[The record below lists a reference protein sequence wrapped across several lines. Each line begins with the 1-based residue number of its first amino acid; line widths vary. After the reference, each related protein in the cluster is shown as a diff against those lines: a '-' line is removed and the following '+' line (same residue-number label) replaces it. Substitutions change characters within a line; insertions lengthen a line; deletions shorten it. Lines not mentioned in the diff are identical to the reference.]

1 MGNYPPPKNNL
12 IMSFTVVIPF
22 YNGHKTIHKLLA
34 SIPEQYPVVI
44 VDDLSDEPLQ
54 PKSIKRANV
63 TIHQMKKKGFFTGAV
78 NAGIRLAK
86 SDVLVLNQD
95 AHFTNQKWV
104 KLLEDNRHNY
114 AMIGERIKGEHPA
127 FPHGYIHGT
136 FMFASWEAIQKVGL
150 MDSVSYPLWGSTAD
164 WQLRFC
170 RAGYKALPV
179 ADVPGFVHERG
190 NRRFGDSIQSLLDKE
205 PHLKG
210 KLVRTPPTISV
221 VIACKNYGRF
231 LPDAIH
237 SLIGGQTVM
246 GYHPGQTFQG
256 FEIVVVDYGST
267 DNTKQI
273 MSQYT
278 DGWQGVRFLSTP
290 DKGTANACNVGV
302 KAAIGKYIAMLDADD
317 TMLPHRL
324 EAMLRK
330 LEANPG
336 RVIVDNLLPFNEQ
349 GELIKYTG
357 EHFTWKM
364 PSYDFNQL
372 IYKNSMHKGI
382 LYEKR
387 AWELAGG
394 YPEKMTAGREDW
406 AFNVAC
412 GRIGFCGLN
421 LTSAGYLYRRQEH
434 NRTLRNNHR
443 YQYFLEEIKG
453 LFPDVYYAGGSTMCC
468 GSEQKADTRNL
479 RTLAHKSAEALL
491 IGREGMT
498 TIEYM
503 GNNAGSSTYW
513 GAVTGQQYR
522 FGGSRKY
529 GFVDNRDVPGLLSTF
544 VGGKA
549 IFRIYVAPKAV
560 APADVASTDEAI
572 PEPQETIATETAVEP
587 AETLDEAEP
596 FDPGSATVVQVQAWL
611 DTGPS
616 KAQISL
622 ALNAEQSGKA
632 RKTVLAMLTAAV
644 EA

>member
-1 MGNYPPPKNNL
+1 
-12 IMSFTVVIPF
+12 
-22 YNGHKTIHKLLA
+22 
-34 SIPEQYPVVI
+34 
-44 VDDLSDEPLQ
+44 
-54 PKSIKRANV
+54 
-63 TIHQMKKKGFFTGAV
+63 
-78 NAGIRLAK
+78 
-86 SDVLVLNQD
+86 
-95 AHFTNQKWV
+95 
-104 KLLEDNRHNY
+104 
-114 AMIGERIKGEHPA
+114 
-127 FPHGYIHGT
+127 
-136 FMFASWEAIQKVGL
+136 MFARWDAIQKVGL

-179 ADVPGFVHERG
+179 ADVPGFIHERG
-190 NRRFGDSIQSLLDKE
+190 NRKFGDSIQSLLDKE
-205 PHLKG
+205 PQLKN
-210 KLVRTPPTISV
+210 KLVRTPPTVSV

-237 SLIGGQTVM
+237 SLIGGETVM

-278 DGWQGVRFLSTP
+278 DGWQGIRFLTTP

-317 TMLPHRL
+317 MMLPHRL
-324 EAMLRK
+324 EVMLRK

-336 RVIVDNLLPFNEQ
+336 RVIVDSLLPFSEQ

-357 EHFTWKM
+357 EHFTWRM
-364 PSYDFNQL
+364 LPYDFNQL

-406 AFNVAC
+406 AFNVAL
-412 GRIGFCGLN
+412 GRVGFCGLN
-421 LTSAGYLYRRQEH
+421 IKHGGYLYRRQDH
-434 NRTLRNNHR
+434 NRTLRNSHR
-443 YQYFLEEIKG
+443 HQYFLEEIKG
-453 LFPDVYYAGGSTMCC
+453 IFPDVYYAVGGRPTMCC
-468 GSEQKADTRNL
+468 GSEQKADNRNL
-479 RTLAHKSAEALL
+479 RAQAHKTAESLL
-491 IGREGMT
+491 IGRDGMT
-498 TIEYM
+498 SMEYV
-503 GNNAGSSTYW
+503 GKNAGDSTYW
-513 GAVTGQQYR
+513 GEVTGQQYR
-522 FGGSRKY
+522 FGGGRKY
-529 GFVDNRDVPGLLSTF
+529 GYVDNRDVAGLLSIA
-544 VGGKA
+544 VGGKPV
-549 IFRIYVAPKAV
+549 FKVYVAPKTPTPAAV
-560 APADVASTDEAI
+560 VANQDEAI
-572 PEPQETIATETAVEP
+572 AEPQETIAAETSVEP
-587 AETLDEAEP
+587 AETLDEAEL
-596 FDPGSATVVQVQAWL
+596 FDPSSATATQVQAWL

-616 KAQISL
+616 KAQINL